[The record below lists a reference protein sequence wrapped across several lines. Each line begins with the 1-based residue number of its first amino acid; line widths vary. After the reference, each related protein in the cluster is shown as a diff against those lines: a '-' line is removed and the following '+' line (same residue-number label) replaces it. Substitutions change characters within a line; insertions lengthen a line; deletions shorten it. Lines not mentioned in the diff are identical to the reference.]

1 MKTNWLTTI
10 WGLLLVIGAQSI
22 TPATSQAA
30 DLQTIR
36 DRGYL
41 IVGIKAHFAPMSFQ
55 TTSGEPDGFEVAI
68 AKQLA
73 LDIFGNFGKSDTV
86 RWKPLSNA
94 DRLTAVMSNRVD
106 LTIAQ
111 VTATESRRRWVSF
124 SSPYYFEVGAV
135 AVHNPALRTL
145 SELRGQSVA
154 VLNHSSTAI
163 ALTEQFP
170 EIRLRVVSSYR
181 EAFDRLQRGEVQAVA
196 GDRLALSQS
205 LTPLNGFRFL
215 HSEIGL
221 YPFAIALPK
230 GVQYS
235 ALREQVNRSVLHLRQ
250 TGWLREN
257 ALKWGLYWT
266 ID

>member
-1 MKTNWLTTI
+1 MKTNWLRTI
-10 WGLLLVIGAQSI
+10 WGSLLVIGAQSI
-22 TPATSQAA
+22 APATSQAA

-41 IVGIKAHFAPMSFQ
+41 IVGIKTHFAPMSFQ

-68 AKQLA
+68 AKQVA
-73 LDIFGNFGKSDTV
+73 REIFGKSDTV

-94 DRLTAVMSNRVD
+94 DRLTAVMSDRVD

-111 VTATESRRRWVSF
+111 VTATESRRRWVNF
-124 SSPYYFEVGAV
+124 SAPYYFEVGAV

-215 HSEIGL
+215 HTEIGL

-235 ALREQVNRSVLHLRQ
+235 ALREQVNRSVLQLRQ

-257 ALKWGLYWT
+257 ALKWGLYWPV
-266 ID
+266 D